1 MVMTDKKKINV
12 LIDGRNFTVVG
23 AEDERYVR
31 ELAAFVDSGIKK
43 MSNKN
48 ERLSPTMAAT
58 LTAFNIADELFK
70 LQDEHKELKK
80 RSKEPLEKYD
90 SLKKEVQDANAK
102 IREMET
108 KSLEYQDE
116 VIKTKLSK
124 EELFGEINNLKENV
138 KSKDEE
144 ISKCHLHLKE
154 YKDKHFKTQMEIV
167 ELKKQLKET
176 LELLDEN

>member
-1 MVMTDKKKINV
+1 MTDKRKINV

-31 ELAAFVDSGIKK
+31 ELAAYVDSSIKR
-43 MSNKN
+43 MSSKN

-124 EELFGEINNLKENV
+124 EELFGEINDLKESV

-144 ISKCHLHLKE
+144 IHKCHLDLKE

-176 LELLDEN
+176 LELLDES